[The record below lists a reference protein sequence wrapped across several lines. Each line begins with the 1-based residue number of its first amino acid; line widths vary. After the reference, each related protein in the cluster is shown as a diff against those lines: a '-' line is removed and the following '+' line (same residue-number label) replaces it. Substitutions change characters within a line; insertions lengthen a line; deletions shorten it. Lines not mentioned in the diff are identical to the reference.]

1 MCRRAELWRN
11 MKNSRVGIWLLLC
24 EFGCSKSC
32 QCLYSL
38 CFYRR
43 VRRKRRSGYSR
54 FHSSALF
61 VCSRTPCAATIPHAI
76 FVVCFHSQRSRTFQ
90 CIKQYRTI
98 RCMPLFLPKNAPF
111 CENDIFRPISEQRIV
126 SRQTNRLVLEQPCR
140 LLQTKKSFFVQ
151 IRAESKFIRKC
162 VKPPEREAIL
172 VYFYIRI
179 KKVET
184 NLVLQLHYLCE
195 CIFSVGFEKCQSEK

>member
-1 MCRRAELWRN
+1 

-32 QCLYSL
+32 QCLYIHSAFTGVSAASGGRTIRGFILPLSSFAPERLAPLLSL
-38 CFYRR
+38 TQFLWCVSIPR
-43 VRRKRRSGYSR
+43 V
-54 FHSSALF
+54 
-61 VCSRTPCAATIPHAI
+61 
-76 FVVCFHSQRSRTFQ
+76 QRTFQ
-90 CIKQYRTI
+90 CRKQYRTI
-98 RCMPLFLPKNAPF
+98 RCMSLFLPKNAPF

-126 SRQTNRLVLEQPCR
+126 SRQTNRLVLEQPRR

-172 VYFYIRI
+172 VYLYIRI